1 MENQGE
7 PVRVQS
13 EDLGYVVDLVKRWIL
28 PYEVQVTP
36 ISIRFYYVNSDNPN
50 LSEAFDEIRTE
61 LVQKGYIPFLYQNGE
76 HYLEVT
82 RRPETRYRGITVNI
96 IMLILTLLSTVYVGS
111 TYVVNFMSN
120 PSNLLMRLFYA
131 LIYFS
136 LPLMVILGVHETG
149 HYIVARHHK
158 VKASLPFFIPFPLT
172 LGTFG
177 AFISLRDPVPNRRA
191 MTEIGVAGPIF
202 GFLTALPLLFVATYL
217 QNSLPVYY
225 HTANQFGINLP
236 LIYPLLHILVPKGK
250 PLFPM
255 TLAVW
260 VGMFATAMNLIPV
273 GQLDGGHVVRGLLG
287 RRANIVDY
295 IFVAFLF
302 GLGFIYSG
310 WWLLAI
316 FVVILGLTHPPA
328 LDDYSPV
335 RPLDVALGVAALAMF
350 ILTFTPVPVFLK

>member
-225 HTANQFGINLP
+225 HTANQFGINL
-236 LIYPLLHILVPKGK
+236 
-250 PLFPM
+250 
-255 TLAVW
+255 
-260 VGMFATAMNLIPV
+260 
-273 GQLDGGHVVRGLLG
+273 
-287 RRANIVDY
+287 
-295 IFVAFLF
+295 
-302 GLGFIYSG
+302 
-310 WWLLAI
+310 
-316 FVVILGLTHPPA
+316 
-328 LDDYSPV
+328 
-335 RPLDVALGVAALAMF
+335 
-350 ILTFTPVPVFLK
+350 